1 MYCQYMKTTKYYEY
15 ETFIIVY
22 LFKGYSICK
31 IHGRGHFFLGQIRI
45 VVYFGLCGLLRLIIL

>member
-31 IHGRGHFFLGQIRI
+31 IHGRGHFFWDKSGSWS
-45 VVYFGLCGLLRLIIL
+45 ILACADFFV